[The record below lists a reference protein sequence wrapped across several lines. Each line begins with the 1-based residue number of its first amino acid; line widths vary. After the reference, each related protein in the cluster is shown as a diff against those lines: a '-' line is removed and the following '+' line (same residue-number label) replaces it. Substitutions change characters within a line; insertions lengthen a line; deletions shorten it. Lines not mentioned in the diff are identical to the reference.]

1 MYTAFNVLNYVASF
15 IFKVQ
20 LKKQNNNKENPD
32 FVLQNARKTI
42 VKIYH
47 LLKEQQNYSFHKQ
60 NCFFYALIF

>member
-1 MYTAFNVLNYVASF
+1 MYTAFNVLNYVVSF
-15 IFKVQ
+15 I